1 MLAALLA
8 AGGNYSVAQAQGP
21 GERSDQTAIA
31 IPRIGRHGATGV
43 GLPQP
48 LSPSEVTQIR
58 RIFALQSAGSETE
71 AARET
76 QRLTSELLLGPIL
89 ADRYLRGHA
98 TATELAAWLARYG
111 DQPEA
116 SSIQGLLERLAPELA
131 PPPTEPPP
139 PVQRAGRMVPGQ
151 GRALFVHNRDGEALN
166 AASFA
171 HADAETMFVG
181 GLAAV
186 RLGRDENANALFNA
200 VAHSAPTPAIR
211 AGGAFWAGWIAERV
225 GNRRQFSVWMRR
237 AALEGDTFYGLI
249 ARRALGPAVACIPGA
264 TVGTADLE
272 ALMATPQ
279 GRRAFALLQVGERRL
294 AEAELR
300 ALWADTAPDG
310 IFDRSIVLAA
320 NATGFTRLAADIE
333 QRGLPRPSTAAAR
346 LRPASGFLIDPPLI
360 YALVRHESNFQTM
373 AVSRTGARGLMQI
386 LPSTAHDVSGSEAG
400 QLHDPAV
407 NLAVGQQYLLLLA
420 ADNVI
425 SGDLVRTLAGYAE
438 GQTGLRKWV
447 DAVHDNGDPLMF
459 IEAIPNPG
467 TRSFIQDSL
476 VYSWHYATELQLP
489 AASLD
494 ALASG
499 RYPRLVRASEI
510 ARDAPEHA
518 CRPRREAAQLP

>member
-8 AGGNYSVAQAQGP
+8 VAGNYSAAQAQGP
-21 GERSDQTAIA
+21 GERSDQTAFA
-31 IPRIGRHGATGV
+31 IPRVGLHGAIGV

-48 LSPSEVTQIR
+48 LSPSEVVQVR
-58 RIFALQSAGSETE
+58 RIFALQGAGSETE
-71 AARET
+71 AVRET
-76 QRLTSELLLGPIL
+76 ERLTSDLLLGPIL

-98 TATELAAWLARYG
+98 TATELAAWLGRYG

-116 SSIQGLLERLAPELA
+116 TSIRGLLERLAPELA
-131 PPPTEPPP
+131 TPPTEPPP
-139 PVQRAGRMVPGQ
+139 PVRRVGRVTPGQ
-151 GRALFVHNRDGEALN
+151 ARMLFVRNRDADAVN
-166 AASFA
+166 AARIA
-171 HADAETMFVG
+171 HADAETTFVG

-186 RLGRDENANALFNA
+186 RLGQDGDASALFNA
-200 VAHSAPTPAIR
+200 VASSATTPALR
-211 AGGAFWAGWIAERV
+211 AGGAFWAGRIAERV
-225 GNRRQFSVWMRR
+225 GNRGQFAVWMRR
-237 AALEGDTFYGLI
+237 AALEGATFYGLI
-249 ARRALGPAVACIPGA
+249 ARRALGPAIACVPGA
-264 TVGTADLE
+264 TVGNADLE

-279 GRRAFALLQVGERRL
+279 GRRAFGLLQVGERRL

-300 ALWADTAPDG
+300 ALWVDTAADG

-320 NATGFTRLAADIE
+320 QAIGFTTLAADIE
-333 QRGLPRPSTAAAR
+333 QSGLPRPGAAPAR
-346 LRPASGFLIDPPLI
+346 LRPASGFLIDPPLV

-386 LPSTAHDVSGSEAG
+386 LPSTALEVSGSQAW

-425 SGDLVRTLAGYAE
+425 GGDLVRTLAGYAE

-447 DAVHDNGDPLMF
+447 EAVHDNGDPLMF

-489 AASLD
+489 AGSLD

-499 RYPRLVRASEI
+499 RYPRLVHANEIVNYAHERACLP
-510 ARDAPEHA
+510 RHA
-518 CRPRREAAQLP
+518 AAQLP